1 MKNIWPNLKLFVVT
15 VSLMLPLA
23 LVGGFIGKLT
33 PFSWAREA
41 GILVGTVIG
50 SFIVSWLLKNKK
62 I

>member
-1 MKNIWPNLKLFVVT
+1 MKKMLPNLKLFVVT
-15 VSLMLPLA
+15 IVIMLPMA
-23 LVGGFIGKLT
+23 LVGALIGKLT

-41 GILVGTVIG
+41 GILIGTIIG